1 MWRAV
6 AAVVLVHAPVGLP
19 AEGPVER
26 GFEHFYNLEYDQAVQ
41 EFASAVD
48 NEPGNAAP
56 RNHLAQAIL
65 YRAMYRAGALES
77 ELVTG
82 SNPFL
87 RRSKVEPTP
96 EEVHR
101 FHEEIQTALN
111 ISEARLRENPEDA
124 HAHYTAGVAYGL
136 RANYNFLVRKAWLDS
151 LKDATE
157 ARKAHSRA
165 TSIDPDFVDAKLVQG
180 VYDYVVGSLPW
191 YYKMLGFIAGY
202 RGDRERGIQ
211 ILREVAEHGRQNS
224 MDAKVLLAA
233 IYRRE
238 RHPDAAIP
246 LLRDLIRRFPRN
258 YLFRLELVQMY
269 SDAGDK
275 ESALEVLSRIEKLH
289 QSGAPGYA
297 RLDPGKIHYARG
309 NLLFW
314 YNDLEAALDDLRRAV
329 EHADEV
335 DLNTGVMAWMRLG
348 QTHDLLEQR
357 EEAMKAYRQAV
368 DLAPD
373 SEVGKES
380 RRYLSSPYRRRK

>member
-1 MWRAV
+1 MI
-6 AAVVLVHAPVGLP
+6 LVHASVGASVGLP
-19 AEGPVER
+19 AGGPVER

-41 EFASAVD
+41 EFSRAVD
-48 NEPGNAAP
+48 NEPRNAAP

-136 RANYNFLVRKAWLDS
+136 RANYNFLVRRAWLDS

-165 TSIDPDFVDAKLVQG
+165 TSIDPGFVDAKLVQG

-238 RHPDAAIP
+238 RHPEAAIP

-275 ESALEVLSRIEKLH
+275 ESALEVLSRIETLH

-314 YNDLEAALDDLRRAV
+314 YNDLEAALDDLRRAAERV
-329 EHADEV
+329 DEV

-348 QTHDLLEQR
+348 QTHDLLGQR
-357 EEAMKAYRQAV
+357 EEARKAYRQAV

-373 SEVGKES
+373 SEIGKES